1 MVELVSRPELG
12 DLHVTRSLTRGVLGE
27 RWLVVH
33 AGTQAT
39 SVLHVF
45 QPFQGLETVAGGGL
59 GVGAIQTGV
68 LGGAV
73 STAGAGSAVVEAL
86 AAEGDGFLAPF
97 PGAEVPAHRLAGAI
111 DPTLILAA
119 IERVRGLKHPH
130 MLEIEQAW
138 MDEQG
143 RVCVL
148 TPFTGDQDG
157 LVPLD
162 VLLRRRSGFLTLD
175 EAKRAMDH
183 LLSAVCAGHEQG
195 LSHGEVSMREVM
207 VDRRGSLLIE
217 HYGLAREIIGSTSLG
232 VGAAPISSADELARA
247 KAAEVRSVL
256 MIGYQLATGLRFEP
270 PVIPVS
276 RVELEAD
283 KTWDDLFE
291 TGLGTVGFTSA
302 PHALSAV
309 RGCVTTKVNQGK
321 KGFTLRSLLA
331 IG

>member
-12 DLHVTRSLTRGVLGE
+12 DMHVTRSLTRGVLGE

-39 SVLHVF
+39 SVLHVL
-45 QPFQGLETVAGGGL
+45 QPFQGLEAVGG
-59 GVGAIQTGV
+59 GAIQTGV
-68 LGGAV
+68 LGGA
-73 STAGAGSAVVEAL
+73 GSAVVEAL
-86 AAEGDGFLAPF
+86 SADGDAFLAPF
-97 PGAEVPAHRLAGAI
+97 PGSEVPGHRLAGAI
-111 DPTLILAA
+111 EPAAILAA

-130 MLEIEQAW
+130 MLEIERAW

-183 LLSAVCAGHEQG
+183 LLSAVCAGHEHG

-217 HYGLAREIIGSTSLG
+217 HYGLAREIIGPTTTTLAASTT
-232 VGAAPISSADELARA
+232 PMSSADELARA

>member
-12 DLHVTRSLTRGVLGE
+12 DMHVTRPLTRGVLGE

-39 SVLHVF
+39 SVLHVL
-45 QPFQGLETVAGGGL
+45 QPLQGLEAAVG
-59 GVGAIQTGV
+59 GAIQTGV
-68 LGGAV
+68 FGGA
-73 STAGAGSAVVEAL
+73 SGAVVEAL
-86 AAEGDGFLAPF
+86 SGEGDAFLTPF
-97 PGAEVPAHRLAGAI
+97 PGSESPAHRLAGAI
-111 DPTLILAA
+111 DPAVILAA
-119 IERVRGLKHPH
+119 IERVRGLKHAH

-138 MDEQG
+138 MDEHG
-143 RVCVL
+143 RVCML

-217 HYGLAREIIGSTSLG
+217 HYGLAREIIGATALSGGTPVMMSP
-232 VGAAPISSADELARA
+232 AEDLARA

-276 RVELEAD
+276 RVELDAD

-309 RGCVTTKVNQGK
+309 RGCVTSKANQGK

>member
-12 DLHVTRSLTRGVLGE
+12 DMHVTRPLTRGVLGE

-39 SVLHVF
+39 SVLHVL
-45 QPFQGLETVAGGGL
+45 QPFQGLEAVGGGGGDA
-59 GVGAIQTGV
+59 GVIQTGV
-68 LGGAV
+68 LG
-73 STAGAGSAVVEAL
+73 GAGSAVVEAL
-86 AAEGDGFLAPF
+86 SAEGDAFLAPF
-97 PGAEVPAHRLAGAI
+97 PGSEVPGHRLAGAI
-111 DPTLILAA
+111 DPAAILAA
-119 IERVRGLKHPH
+119 IERVRGLKHAH
-130 MLEIEQAW
+130 MLEIERAW

-143 RVCVL
+143 RVCML

-217 HYGLAREIIGSTSLG
+217 HYALAREIIGPATF
-232 VGAAPISSADELARA
+232 VPGASPTNLAEDLARA

-256 MIGYQLATGLRFEP
+256 KIGYQLATGLRFEP

-309 RGCVTTKVNQGK
+309 RGCVTSKANQGK